1 MLCSHPVHRRHL
13 RQKILGLSMIW
24 SNSIDCIEL
33 CVPAYIAHT
42 QHYIPCDEVIAM
54 HVELLVCILA
64 AAIVAIGCRV

>member
-1 MLCSHPVHRRHL
+1 
-13 RQKILGLSMIW
+13 MIW
-24 SNSIDCIEL
+24 SDSIDCIEL

-54 HVELLVCILA
+54 HVERLVCIL